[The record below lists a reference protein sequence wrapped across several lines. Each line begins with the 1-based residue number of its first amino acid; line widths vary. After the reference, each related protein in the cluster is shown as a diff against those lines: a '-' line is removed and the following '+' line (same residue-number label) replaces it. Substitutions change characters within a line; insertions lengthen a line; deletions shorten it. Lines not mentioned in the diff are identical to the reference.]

1 MVIDSSL
8 HRATVAVP
16 ITDRRGGAPAARAVL
31 VTTML
36 VARSM
41 TELISDH
48 IRKGGHD
55 DCQQ

>member
-16 ITDRRGGAPAARAVL
+16 IIDRRGGALAARAVL
-31 VTTML
+31 VTIML
-36 VARSM
+36 VVRSM
-41 TELISDH
+41 TELISDY

-55 DCQQ
+55 DC